1 LSTRDNEENQV
12 GASTTVA
19 DGDDAGTELRAESL
33 AVSHV
38 SAGYGGALV
47 LHDISLTL
55 AAGQVMA
62 LLGANGAGKST
73 LLRTISGLI
82 KPTAG
87 RISILGEDVTKSPPH
102 RRTSRGLCE
111 IPEGRGIF
119 PSLTVRENL
128 VLLSPRRRKPDATAQ
143 ALDMFPVLK
152 GRMSQTAGSL
162 SGGEQQMLAV
172 ARAIIDRPA
181 VVLFDEV
188 SLGLAPLI
196 VDRIYDAVRAII
208 TTGSA
213 VLLVEQYVDRALDLA
228 DSALVLDRGTVA
240 YSGSASQL
248 RSIDLLKTYLGAEI
262 AGTAT

>member
-1 LSTRDNEENQV
+1 
-12 GASTTVA
+12 
-19 DGDDAGTELRAESL
+19 
-33 AVSHV
+33 V

-47 LHDISLTL
+47 LHDVSITV
-55 AAGQVMA
+55 AAGHVIA

-82 KPTAG
+82 KPAAG
-87 RISILGEDVTKSPPH
+87 RISILGEDVTKSPPY

-128 VLLSPRRRKPDATAQ
+128 VLLSPRRREPDATVR

-152 GRMSQTAGSL
+152 GRMSQIAGSL

-172 ARAIIDRPA
+172 ARAIIARPA

-196 VDRIYDAVRAII
+196 VDRIYNAVRAII
-208 TTGSA
+208 ATGSA

-228 DSALVLDRGTVA
+228 DSALVLDRGRVA
-240 YSGSASQL
+240 YSGSISQL
-248 RSIDLLKTYLGAEI
+248 RSVDLLETYLGAEI

>member
-1 LSTRDNEENQV
+1 M
-12 GASTTVA
+12 TVA
-19 DGDDAGTELRAESL
+19 DRVGAGNESRVESL

-38 SAGYGGALV
+38 SAGYGGAPV
-47 LHDISLTL
+47 LHDISITL
-55 AAGQVMA
+55 AAGEVMA

-87 RISILGEDVTKSPPH
+87 RISILGEDVTKSPPY

-128 VLLSPRRRKPDATAQ
+128 VLLSPRQPEPDAITR
-143 ALDMFPVLK
+143 ALDMFPALK
-152 GRMSQTAGSL
+152 SRMSQTAGSL

-172 ARAIIDRPA
+172 ARAVMARPA

-196 VDRIYDAVRAII
+196 VERIYDAVRAII

-213 VLLVEQYVDRALDLA
+213 VLLVEQYVDRALGLA

-240 YSGSASQL
+240 YSGSTSEL
-248 RSIDLLKTYLGAEI
+248 RSVNLLETYLGAGI
-262 AGTAT
+262 TGTVT

>member
-1 LSTRDNEENQV
+1 
-12 GASTTVA
+12 
-19 DGDDAGTELRAESL
+19 
-33 AVSHV
+33 
-38 SAGYGGALV
+38 
-47 LHDISLTL
+47 
-55 AAGQVMA
+55 MA

-87 RISILGEDVTKSPPH
+87 RISILGEDVTKSAAYQ
-102 RRTSRGLCE
+102 RTSRGLCE

-128 VLLSPRRRKPDATAQ
+128 VLLSPRRREPDATAR

-172 ARAIIDRPA
+172 ARAIIARPA

-188 SLGLAPLI
+188 SLGLAPL
-196 VDRIYDAVRAII
+196 VVERIYDAVRAII

-228 DSALVLDRGTVA
+228 DSALVLDRGRVA

-248 RSIDLLKTYLGAEI
+248 RSVDLLETYLGAGI